1 MSYAVR
7 PNNPTLTNPVASG
20 NAFLLQPAPTALI
33 ATATLTIAQ
42 MLGGII
48 TVTSAVAV
56 TLTMPTGTLA
66 DAGVLAGS
74 GATTNSFDW
83 FVINL
88 GSVAGAV
95 TMAAGTGDTIV
106 GSATI
111 AIGTSAQFRT
121 VKTAANTFVT
131 YRLG

>member
-42 MLGGII
+42 MLTGII
-48 TVTSAVAV
+48 TMTSAVAV
-56 TLTMPTGTLA
+56 TLTLPTGTLA

-74 GATTNSFDW
+74 GATTNAFDW
-83 FVINL
+83 YLQNL
-88 GSVAGAV
+88 GSVSGAV
-95 TMAAGTGDTIV
+95 TMAAGTGHTTS
-106 GSATI
+106 GSLTV
-111 AIGTSAQFRT
+111 AIGTTAQFRT